1 MLALLM
7 HASMG
12 GMPLRQVLHPIVTVA
27 FGSAQT
33 AGIVVPIPPHA
44 VKQGDVAAQM
54 QLLAMKLMNF
64 FCESG
69 LALAQHIPHTLSV
82 ADGAGHAVQSDA
94 SAQVSP
100 PVPVELVPE
109 PVAVVFELVVVVFE
123 PLVVVIAPV
132 VAPPLPAPPLPPV
145 SPEVLVVVSSAP
157 QAATATIDRTIAPNA
172 QDFML
177 MPPTTS

>member
-7 HASMG
+7 HASVG
-12 GMPLRQVLHPIVTVA
+12 GMPLMQVLHPIVTVA

-54 QLLAMKLMNF
+54 QLLATKLMNF

-82 ADGAGHAVQSDA
+82 TDGAGHAVQSEA

-100 PVPVELVPE
+100 PVPVELVLE
-109 PVAVVFELVVVVFE
+109 PVAVVFEFVVVFE

-145 SPEVLVVVSSAP
+145 SPEVLVVVSSPP